1 MLYFRLNNY
10 ALKISHSILL
20 QQFLNLENENF
31 FFSIKEDIPAKF
43 PHDFF
48 HLFNY
53 LLFIYMYLL
62 IFLLSQHRF
71 FVFLFLNLYFF
82 FFLKCGA
89 FIIIDDLI
97 SIHYYQH
104 KSIVYIKVHS
114 VLSVLWVWTNG

>member
-1 MLYFRLNNY
+1 
-10 ALKISHSILL
+10 
-20 QQFLNLENENF
+20 
-31 FFSIKEDIPAKF
+31 
-43 PHDFF
+43 
-48 HLFNY
+48 
-53 LLFIYMYLL
+53 MYLL